1 MFGPLSVIIEEKN
14 EIYLLFQRA
23 KIDDF
28 FSFLFANDDKSQ
40 MVKLIKRHPSFTF
53 YLCYFHVFLKYFQ
66 NV

>member
-1 MFGPLSVIIEEKN
+1 MFGPLSVIIEEKI

-40 MVKLIKRHPSFTF
+40 MHGEI
-53 YLCYFHVFLKYFQ
+53 
-66 NV
+66 N